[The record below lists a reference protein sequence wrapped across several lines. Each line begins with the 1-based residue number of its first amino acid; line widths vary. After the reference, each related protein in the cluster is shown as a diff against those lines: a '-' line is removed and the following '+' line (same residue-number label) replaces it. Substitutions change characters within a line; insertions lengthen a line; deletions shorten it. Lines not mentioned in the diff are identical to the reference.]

1 VAGVVA
7 GATVVGASF
16 ADWVEADL
24 RGVGIRR
31 GSGWENVQG
40 QVAHGPWFAAL
51 GGVVAIVAA
60 LVVAQ
65 RAGRSR
71 WLGLGAAMA
80 ALGLSVVEVVDL
92 SNPGSGVTAE
102 VLPAI
107 WVLVGAAVVAVLAA
121 SASFGVERPPLPR
134 VVVPPPPAPV
144 QPVEAFPTAPPP
156 APPLLQ

>member
-1 VAGVVA
+1 MRSIPQDGGAPSGLAHESRDADAFDVVTIVD
-7 GATVVGASF
+7 AT
-16 ADWVEADL
+16 L
-24 RGVGIRR
+24 
-31 GSGWENVQG
+31 QG
-40 QVAHGPWFAAL
+40 D
-51 GGVVAIVAA
+51 
-60 LVVAQ
+60 
-65 RAGRSR
+65 
-71 WLGLGAAMA
+71 LGLRIAGECRIQAEDGYRT
-80 ALGLSVVEVVDL
+80 GLLHIESERRRSAPSPDLQRCIREGIVEVVDL